1 MTQPDDRRPRLSEL
15 GRLALPR
22 EEVADA
28 VTTFDA
34 LSSDT
39 GDDGLAA
46 RRRAYMEVTNNF
58 YALVTDFYE
67 YGWGDAF
74 HFAPRFRGETHLES
88 LRRHEHYLALMLR
101 LQRGER
107 VLDVGCGIGGPMRY
121 IARFAE
127 VDMTAINNSAYQVKR
142 AEQLTRAKGLESCCK
157 VVKADFHDMPFPDG
171 AFDKI
176 YAIEAT
182 VHAPSLVRVYREI
195 KRVLKPG
202 GLFATYEWCMTE
214 RYQPDNPAHR
224 AMKDRIIV
232 GNGVPDMGSCRDVM
246 TALETAGF
254 EILSH
259 EDRAEVDE
267 VPWYE
272 PLAPARLTLRNFRAS
287 PPGRRLTSNVLS
299 VLGALRLV
307 PRGTAAV
314 ARMLDEAA
322 RTLGESGKAGLF
334 TPAYL
339 VVARKP

>member
-1 MTQPDDRRPRLSEL
+1 MSKPDDRRPRLSQL
-15 GRLALPR
+15 GRLALPQ
-22 EEVADA
+22 EEVPGA
-28 VTTFDA
+28 VSTFDA

-58 YALVTDFYE
+58 YDLVTDFYE

-74 HFAPRFRGETHLES
+74 HFAPRFHGETHLES
-88 LRRHEHYLALMLR
+88 LRRHEHYLAMMLR
-101 LQRGER
+101 LERGER

-121 IARFAE
+121 IARFAD
-127 VDMTAINNSAYQVKR
+127 VDVTAINNNDYQVR
-142 AEQLTRAKGLESCCK
+142 RTADLTQAKGLEACCH
-157 VVKADFHDMPFPDG
+157 VMKADFHNIPFPDG
-171 AFDKI
+171 HFDKI

-182 VHAPSLVRVYREI
+182 VHAPSLARVYTEI

-202 GLFATYEWCMTE
+202 GLFATYEWCMTA
-214 RYQPDNPAHR
+214 RYRRDDPAHR
-224 AMKDRIIV
+224 ALKDRIIV
-232 GNGVPDMGSCRDVM
+232 GNGVPDMGSCLDVL
-246 TALETAGF
+246 AGLEAAGF
-254 EILSH
+254 EILRH

-287 PPGRRLTSNVLS
+287 PPGRRFTSTVL
-299 VLGALRLV
+299 VAAEALRLV
-307 PRGTAAV
+307 PRGTSAV

-322 RTLGESGKAGLF
+322 RTLAEAGKAGLF